1 MTRDVITVNTLYPV
15 THTLFY
21 FIYFFFKEVARVYVI
36 DGQRDRKLS
45 EHIRKDSPPSGVMAK
60 YRVRIAWK

>member
-15 THTLFY
+15 THVVFLFC
-21 FIYFFFKEVARVYVI
+21 FFKEVARAYVI

-45 EHIRKDSPPSGVMAK
+45 EHIPKDSPPSGVMAK
-60 YRVRIAWK
+60 YRVRITWK